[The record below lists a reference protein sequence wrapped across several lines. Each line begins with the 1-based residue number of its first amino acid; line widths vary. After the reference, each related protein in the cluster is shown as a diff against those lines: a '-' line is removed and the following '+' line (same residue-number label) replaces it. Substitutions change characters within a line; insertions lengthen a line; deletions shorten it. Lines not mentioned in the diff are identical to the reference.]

1 MAAGGTRSVD
11 LTGSCC
17 SETRSRL
24 TSVAGPALPG
34 SALPGLAYLGSA
46 NLGSACL
53 GFACSTMGRLDS
65 SFGTVVA
72 PMALM
77 SSGSSLCL
85 ATVVVAV
92 VRTTPGSGP
101 FLGSGLGLERTG
113 KAVGVPVLAYTTAA
127 VTVVTAI
134 EYPARGSADRAGSAA
149 GSTQACSPAES
160 GAVSTSLVAGRPAT
174 AMTAVALVAVQSG
187 TGQSSQTSGTAVSRM
202 AQLTAGR

>member
-1 MAAGGTRSVD
+1 MAAVGTRSVD

-24 TSVAGPALPG
+24 TSVAGLALTSP
-34 SALPGLAYLGSA
+34 ALPGLAYLGSA
-46 NLGSACL
+46 YLGPTCL

-65 SFGTVVA
+65 SFGTVA

-92 VRTTPGSGP
+92 ACTTPGFGP
-101 FLGSGLGLERTG
+101 FLGFGLGLERTG

-127 VTVVTAI
+127 VATVATAI

-149 GSTQACSPAES
+149 RSTQACSPAEF
-160 GAVSTSLVAGRPAT
+160 GAESTGLVAGRPAT
-174 AMTAVALVAVQSG
+174 AMTAVAPVAVQSG
-187 TGQSSQTSGTAVSRM
+187 TGQSSQTSETAVSRM